1 VLAIGSL
8 VKGQFCCN
16 ECTPFDCET
25 VPIYVHRENVVPYS
39 QQCSK
44 CRILII
50 DGLKSSKDGSPLN
63 LFPIPERDPEIFDAQ
78 VLYQFRKNMHKAN
91 LDKDLEAFDSIQK
104 EMFRKFVA
112 AFVVGK
118 IKLDKYETTI
128 LYNTLFVD
136 YQR

>member
-1 VLAIGSL
+1 
-8 VKGQFCCN
+8 
-16 ECTPFDCET
+16 
-25 VPIYVHRENVVPYS
+25 
-39 QQCSK
+39 
-44 CRILII
+44 
-50 DGLKSSKDGSPLN
+50 
-63 LFPIPERDPEIFDAQ
+63 
-78 VLYQFRKNMHKAN
+78 MHKAN